1 MFVDRFCAK
10 KHRILQLL
18 TFFSSKIRF
27 LPNLSM

>member
-18 TFFSSKIRF
+18 TFLSPKIYF